1 MPEPAAPPD
10 VTLGPSDYKFIYD
23 LLTSSEA
30 SQRQQGQ
37 QFAAKLRPDEAQK
50 FFEFQHAVNQPDP
63 NASPDRDMVKAF
75 GIGISPEMA
84 LGAGQAGRAIVG
96 AVRGTGA
103 VAGAVEAAA
112 QLAPTVKYELA
123 KTALTS
129 MGVPTP
135 LAVLAAQAISLYRGG
150 GATKTTTSAA
160 EPTPINSRATGTGLT
175 PGETPPINASYR
187 VVPPPVGGAASPT
200 TTTGATP
207 GQVPPTQTSYRVV
220 QPQPPQAPPAGP
232 PGATATRWAPG
243 AAPPVEPPPAA
254 SAPVQSA
261 PAPAPAPASPAPPA
275 PVQAAQ
281 SALIQAAARARIPV
295 TKAELD
301 VMVPHVIAG
310 NPPEAVLEA
319 LVKLRQAPA
328 ASVAEAAAPRPEQVD
343 VEGNIPA
350 SKSRRGVP
358 SATPGLTVADVE
370 DLGLNPAL
378 KIKKLTPEM
387 IANVMRNRARRAGLY
402 RSDAAFKKSTDA
414 MAASE
419 R

>member
-1 MPEPAAPPD
+1 VPEPAAPPD
-10 VTLGPSDYKFIYD
+10 GTLGPNDYKFIYD
-23 LLTSSEA
+23 LLTSSDA

-37 QFAAKLRPDEAQK
+37 QFASKLRPDEAQK

-150 GATKTTTSAA
+150 GPTTKAATTTSEAGTA
-160 EPTPINSRATGTGLT
+160 NTINSRASGTGMT
-175 PGETPPINASYR
+175 PGEA
-187 VVPPPVGGAASPT
+187 PPVT
-200 TTTGATP
+200 ATP
-207 GQVPPTQTSYRVV
+207 TGFTMVRPTPNAAPPSAPPTGPVAAPAPAPAAPVRQT
-220 QPQPPQAPPAGP
+220 P
-232 PGATATRWAPG
+232 
-243 AAPPVEPPPAA
+243 PPVEPPPAA

-261 PAPAPAPASPAPPA
+261 PPPAPAPQASPAPTA
-275 PVQAAQ
+275 LSGAAAQ
-281 SALIQAAARARIPV
+281 GALVQAAARAKV
-295 TKAELD
+295 SLTKAELD
-301 VMVPHVIAG
+301 AMVPHVVAG
-310 NPPEAVLEA
+310 HPPDQVVEA
-319 LVKLRQAPA
+319 LVALRQAPA
-328 ASVAEAAAPRPEQVD
+328 AAAPVAEPVAPRPAQVE

-378 KIKKLTPEM
+378 KIKKLTPDM
-387 IANVMRNRARRAGLY
+387 MARVMRNRAQRAALY
-402 RSDAAFKKSTDA
+402 RSDAAFAKSTNA
-414 MAASE
+414 MSQ
-419 R
+419 RD